1 MAATA
6 AKKDELTKAWNDLA
20 ASLPQTVASI
30 QAKIEELGK
39 AKKLPKG
46 MDKAK
51 LAQAQEG
58 LAGITKSWDEASAAF
73 TAGNLGEALG
83 KASTLKEKGAE
94 VMALLGMAPRRRSGR
109 SPGRRSR
116 EVTTLLPSTRPVVAL
131 HGPGSSGAVAFLGPE
146 RRGDEEKDQRRQRDE
161 ETVDRGDREPRQAI
175 SSCRSSRGW
184 EGCPTAAP
192 PRARPASAP
201 LRGPPGRAR
210 TPRFARCT
218 RALA

>member
-1 MAATA
+1 MKKTFALIACVLLVTGLAACNTDKGPADLAIKADEAAIQAVADEAGKYVPEQLKAAQDALAAAKDKFTKGEYKEALAAATELGNTAKELATATA

-58 LAGITKSWDEASAAF
+58 LAGITKAWDEASAVF

-83 KASTLKEKGAE
+83 KASGLKEKGAE
-94 VMALLGMAPRRRSGR
+94 VMVLLGMAPAAEA
-109 SPGRRSR
+109 P
-116 EVTTLLPSTRPVVAL
+116 A
-131 HGPGSSGAVAFLGPE
+131 
-146 RRGDEEKDQRRQRDE
+146 
-161 ETVDRGDREPRQAI
+161 
-175 SSCRSSRGW
+175 
-184 EGCPTAAP
+184 AAP
-192 PRARPASAP
+192 AK
-201 LRGPPGRAR
+201 
-210 TPRFARCT
+210 
-218 RALA
+218 